1 MGGVGDDEGDLQSE
15 SREEGVSL
23 GLATRTTSETS
34 ETSTAKVQTRSEG
47 GDCNI
52 EGAKGA
58 IAARS

>member
-1 MGGVGDDEGDLQSE
+1 MGGCGDDESDLQPE
-15 SREEGVSL
+15 SREERVSL
-23 GLATRTTSETS
+23 GLATRKAS

-52 EGAKGA
+52 EGAKDA

>member
-1 MGGVGDDEGDLQSE
+1 
-15 SREEGVSL
+15 L
-23 GLATRTTSETS
+23 GLATRKASETS
-34 ETSTAKVQTRSEG
+34 DTSTARLQTRSEG

>member
-1 MGGVGDDEGDLQSE
+1 MGGCTDDERDLQPE
-15 SREEGVSL
+15 SRERVSL
-23 GLATRTTSETS
+23 FEFATRKAS

-52 EGAKGA
+52 EGAKDA